1 MAKQRIVRIRPRSFR
16 RVISTRRSERTHI
29 PRTQNF
35 SDIFNKN
42 RVLATRKG
50 EKEKERE
57 KGRKRKKKKKRESFV
72 NKV

>member
-16 RVISTRRSERTHI
+16 RAISTRRSERTHI

-57 KGRKRKKKKKRESFV
+57 KKGEKERKRE
-72 NKV
+72 KVL